1 MRNLLKV
8 AIILACAGAVVGCS
22 SSSSLTRGNGQ
33 IDSGLNPEARLVTL
47 NGDGSIPDQNF
58 ARTGTSGRY
67 SNLTQSNGR
76 LTGFAYQYGRVEGTN
91 RFLGVAGI
99 APTTNPGPP
108 PTKATA
114 TYSGEYNLTYANRN
128 QIERRTGTIR
138 LAADFDEGEL
148 AGRAG
153 RLRVDGTITGQVV
166 DGTVTYRNVEADM
179 SGLIGSERVVAAFAG
194 DEEDA
199 LLVGGLIA
207 EADD

>member
-1 MRNLLKV
+1 MRNLLKATMV
-8 AIILACAGAVVGCS
+8 AACAGAVVGCS
-22 SSSSLTRGNGQ
+22 SISVNTGGGQ
-33 IDSGLNPEARLVTL
+33 IDAGLNPEARLVTL

-58 ARTGTSGRY
+58 AQSGTGGRY
-67 SNLTQSNGR
+67 SNITQSNGR

-99 APTTNPGPP
+99 APTSNPGPP
-108 PTKATA
+108 PTTATA
-114 TYSGEYNLTYANRN
+114 TYSGVYNLTYANRD
-128 QIERRTGTIR
+128 QIERRTGNIR

-148 AGRAG
+148 TGVAG

-166 DGTVTYRNVEADM
+166 DGTVTYRDVDADLF
-179 SGLIGSERVVAAFAG
+179 GLIGSERVIGAFAG
-194 DEEDA
+194 DEDDA